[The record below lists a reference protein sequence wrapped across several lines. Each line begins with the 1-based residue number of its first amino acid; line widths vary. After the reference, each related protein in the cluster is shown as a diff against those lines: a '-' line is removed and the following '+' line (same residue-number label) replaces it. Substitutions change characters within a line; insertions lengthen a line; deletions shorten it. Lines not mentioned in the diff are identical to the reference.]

1 MKKILCLL
9 VLIFAI
15 FVSCNKNNKGNL
27 RNTADNAI
35 NSNKSSETS
44 QITVNSYE
52 PFKVLQD
59 NGNQPWGVWN
69 EWKVT
74 KDVTET
80 LYEGEYYI
88 DVFGDGSHSIYI
100 TQDQYF
106 KFPIF
111 SYPGAYEKILKYERN
126 EEGFLFYMLGE
137 GIRYN
142 SSGSTSFKDDFEYKI
157 QMTFLSEN
165 ECQFVYI
172 VDDEEGYK
180 VNGCIKQ
187 NFTYYRFP
195 VEP

>member
-1 MKKILCLL
+1 MTCL
-9 VLIFAI
+9 I
-15 FVSCNKNNKGNL
+15 SCN
-27 RNTADNAI
+27 RI
-35 NSNKSSETS
+35 NSRGTAETAVNSDNTPETS
-44 QITVNSYE
+44 HES
-52 PFKVLQD
+52 FKLLQD

-74 KDVTET
+74 KEFTKT

-88 DVFGDGSHSIYI
+88 DVFGDGSHSITI

-111 SYPGAYEKILKYERN
+111 TYPGAYEKILKYERN
-126 EEGFLFYMLGE
+126 EEGLLFYMLGQ
-137 GIRYN
+137 GVRDN
-142 SSGSTSFKDDFEYKI
+142 SSGPPSFKDDFEYKI

-172 VDDEEGYK
+172 VDDEEGYR

-195 VEP
+195 RWT

>member
-1 MKKILCLL
+1 MKSKTLVNLL
-9 VLIFAI
+9 IML
-15 FVSCNKNNKGNL
+15 FVISCNKGNL
-27 RNTADNAI
+27 HGTVDTAVNSDNTP
-35 NSNKSSETS
+35 ETS
-44 QITVNSYE
+44 Q
-52 PFKVLQD
+52 

-74 KDVTET
+74 KDVTKT

-88 DVFGDGSHSIYI
+88 DVFGDGSHSITI
-100 TQDQYF
+100 TQYQYF

-126 EEGFLFYMLGE
+126 EKGFLFYMIGE
-137 GIRYN
+137 GIRDN
-142 SSGSTSFKDDFEYKI
+142 SSGPTNYKDDFEYKI

-172 VDDEEGYK
+172 VDDEEGYR

>member
-1 MKKILCLL
+1 MRRGRINFYFIVFVTCL
-9 VLIFAI
+9 I
-15 FVSCNKNNKGNL
+15 SCN
-27 RNTADNAI
+27 RI
-35 NSNKSSETS
+35 NSRGTAETAVNSDNTPETS
-44 QITVNSYE
+44 HES
-52 PFKVLQD
+52 FKLLQD

-74 KDVTET
+74 KEFTKT

-88 DVFGDGSHSIYI
+88 DVFGDGSHSITI

-111 SYPGAYEKILKYERN
+111 TYPGAYEKILKYERN
-126 EEGFLFYMLGE
+126 EEGLLFYMLGQ
-137 GIRYN
+137 GVRDN
-142 SSGSTSFKDDFEYKI
+142 SSGPPSFKDDFEYKI

-172 VDDEEGYK
+172 VDDEEGYR

-195 VEP
+195 RWT